1 MQPHESATPM
11 GPPSTTVRQQSQKR
25 PLDSSPVTPS
35 KRRRILPFPSTGSQR
50 TPASTQISIT
60 STPLSGPRTRTELDR
75 YHEDVKRDAHRI
87 RVVKNQLDNLQ
98 PGVDADPRSSPETTS
113 ESASM
118 TTKQAIKLLQKILK
132 EDKLIKHLEAE
143 RREIDPKKRGPQRS
157 DQDGVVKSSRNKEK
171 TRRAKLS
178 EDIRKARRR
187 IGYTWAR
194 LREAQIVTEPDILPT
209 TTSTFEEDT
218 SSMPSP
224 IGSMAVQAEA
234 EGDTGEMAENSDSE
248 PMLPAGRTVARSIM
262 SPSVP
267 PEPSQEVES
276 RNVKED
282 KDISESPVA
291 NGNADTDSDKEQAS
305 VEKQVARE
313 LESLS
318 KLAQDRPALL
328 TAQKPNRRIARAPR
342 RSIYTPDSG
351 DDEDRPEARLH
362 ERTSTHTTTEAAA
375 PSVSIPSDQA
385 AEKTTHP
392 ISPNAGEIP
401 GKTPLQKSEDD
412 ISDNEE
418 VEDSSENEEEK
429 GDVRIKV
436 ETDDDDSSDEGD
448 SSNGTDSSDD
458 EDESATSD
466 AEVNVKAGEDE
477 DDSESEKDDNE
488 GSDVEIKVE
497 VEDEEASESSEGLR
511 GVQDDQ
517 DKEDTGNTG
526 DMGPEQEGDHS
537 QNVIPSGQPEPP
549 ASSRPST
556 GLFERMNGIQTSGS
570 FEEMMAGLRQ
580 AAAERE
586 RQAALKDQASNSD
599 SSDSSDDESMPDW
612 SPEPDAKPYFA

>member
-1 MQPHESATPM
+1 M
-11 GPPSTTVRQQSQKR
+11 
-25 PLDSSPVTPS
+25 
-35 KRRRILPFPSTGSQR
+35 
-50 TPASTQISIT
+50 
-60 STPLSGPRTRTELDR
+60 
-75 YHEDVKRDAHRI
+75 
-87 RVVKNQLDNLQ
+87 VKNQLDNLQ

-143 RREIDPKKRGPQRS
+143 RREINPKKRGPQRS

-267 PEPSQEVES
+267 PELSQEVES

-291 NGNADTDSDKEQAS
+291 NGNADTDSDKERAS
-305 VEKQVARE
+305 VEKQMARE
-313 LESLS
+313 LEPLS
-318 KLAQDRPALL
+318 KSAQDRPALL
-328 TAQKPNRRIARAPR
+328 TARKPNRRIARAPR

-362 ERTSTHTTTEAAA
+362 ERTSTHTTTEATA

-385 AEKTTHP
+385 TQKTTHP
-392 ISPNAGEIP
+392 ISPNAGEIS
-401 GKTPLQKSEDD
+401 GKTPLQESVMPFLLDSAPLFNQVLFSRSEDD
-412 ISDNEE
+412 NSDEE
-418 VEDSSENEEEK
+418 EDEDSPDNDEEK
-429 GDVRIKV
+429 GDVKIKV
-436 ETDDDDSSDEGD
+436 ETDDDDSSDEDD
-448 SSNGTDSSDD
+448 SSEDTDSSDD

-466 AEVNVKAGEDE
+466 AEVNVKAGEDDDDDSKNEE
-477 DDSESEKDDNE
+477 DDDE

-517 DKEDTGNTG
+517 DKEDTGNRG
-526 DMGPEQEGDHS
+526 DMGPEQEGSVTHLLLPTPSTVLTFRTSDHS
-537 QNVIPSGQPEPP
+537 QNVVPSGQPEPP

-570 FEEMMAGLRQ
+570 FEAMMAGLRQ

-612 SPEPDAKPYFA
+612 SPEPDAKPSFA